1 MVLLLLRNGYKENIF
16 FSLSSVWLHVIES
29 TQLSILP
36 MLPYAEKNKIKSRKA
51 QKKKNYSDSVWIYN
65 SWHEGWWS

>member
-51 QKKKNYSDSVWIYN
+51 QKKKKLQFEICKFCLNLQ
-65 SWHEGWWS
+65 